1 MSKIVVNI
9 SSYKRNDGL
18 EKVINSVIEDC
29 DKINV
34 ALNSYEGEIP
44 KFLFDNKINILIT
57 DNSKGDAYKFYFL
70 NNTEDAYYITLDD
83 DIIYPKNFIKKII
96 QKCDF
101 YERKKVITY
110 HGRNFENF
118 PIQSYYKSKSKR
130 YHFLQEVSK
139 DTKVQF
145 GGTGLMCFHTN
156 LLKIP
161 FEYFIFPN
169 MADVWLGKY
178 CMENKI
184 EIICLKHLKG
194 YIQYIPQKT
203 TIYDVESKNDF
214 IQTQVVNSIFNKTI
228 NLENLK
234 NYNKNN
240 SLEQIPNISIPQ
252 PTPPPH
258 EPVKIEKT
266 LEINKKTID
275 YQKVNRIFSN
285 LQNNTQQTPQV
296 NTNNLKL
303 NSKQIS
309 TFNKKKFR

>member
-1 MSKIVVNI
+1 MDKVIVNV
-9 SSYKRNDGL
+9 SSYGRIDSL
-18 EKVINSVIEDC
+18 EKAIKSIYHQC
-29 DKINV
+29 DVINV
-34 ALNSYEGEIP
+34 ALNDNHSNIP
-44 KFLFDNKINILIT
+44 LFLYDTKINLFLTDNSLGDAFKFINLKNQDGYFFTIDDDLIYPSNYVSETIKKCLEFDNK
-57 DNSKGDAYKFYFL
+57 
-70 NNTEDAYYITLDD
+70 
-83 DIIYPKNFIKKII
+83 
-96 QKCDF
+96 
-101 YERKKVITY
+101 KVVTY
-110 HGRNFENF
+110 HGRSFKSF
-118 PIQSYYKSKSKR
+118 PISSYYRSANER
-130 YHFLQEVSK
+130 YSCLENVK
-139 DTKVQF
+139 NDTLVQF
-145 GGTGLMCFHTN
+145 GGTGVMCFHTS
-156 LLKIP
+156 LFKLPI
-161 FEYFIFPN
+161 EYFQFSN
-169 MADVWLGKY
+169 MADIWIGKY

-214 IQTQVVNSIFNKTI
+214 IQTQVVNSIFDKTI

-285 LQNNTQQTPQV
+285 LQNNTQQKPQV